1 MDVKFLYCPNCKELR
16 VKPWYAIRDSCAR
29 CRDAGRVIEIPR
41 SILTYMIYILTAAAF
56 ALIFFH
62 TRQDN
67 NLFLYTAVALV
78 VAMMVIQFKELAR
91 GEKYA
96 RSKIKVTKSDKEALR
111 KKGWT

>member
-1 MDVKFLYCPNCKELR
+1 LDVKFLYCPNCKELR

-29 CRDAGRVIEIPR
+29 CRDAGRVIEVPR

-56 ALIFFH
+56 ALIFVH
-62 TRQDN
+62 TREDN

-78 VAMMVIQFKELAR
+78 VVMMVIQFKELAR